1 MINYLSTGAG
11 FLKIN
16 SIITHL
22 RGRKKMW
29 CWGDIHLKTL
39 WMCWKSIYHWTKS
52 PVYGGFIIVEIFPKR
67 SGLGS
72 EIICPDC
79 LKGLVCLVH
88 VLVESAMFG
97 LLVVEIVTFFFHHPK
112 WWYQRW
118 IAPQT
123 GSCIFVWTSF
133 LTFTRTKEKHVW
145 TKKSESK
152 IGDRLIS
159 AYIAFSVKCHLH
171 LGRVNVWS
179 SRGWRERRGQLARGK
194 CELKSSLYKDFFL
207 EEKESGNQFYIPLFD
222 YLKRYATTDVPLYLL
237 TAFGSELPQPHQLG
251 SWRLLFG
258 LPGFPGENGCWL
270 PYAPRCTGV
279 KWISNLTSHQI
290 ADWEHW
296 EDADDN
302 RQVQ

>member
-1 MINYLSTGAG
+1 M
-11 FLKIN
+11 
-16 SIITHL
+16 
-22 RGRKKMW
+22 
-29 CWGDIHLKTL
+29 
-39 WMCWKSIYHWTKS
+39 
-52 PVYGGFIIVEIFPKR
+52 IVEIFPKR

-88 VLVESAMFG
+88 VLLESAMFG

-179 SRGWRERRGQLARGK
+179 SRGWRERRGNSHEGNA
-194 CELKSSLYKDFFL
+194 SSRVLFIRIFFWRKRNL
-207 EEKESGNQFYIPLFD
+207 GISFIYP
-222 YLKRYATTDVPLYLL
+222 YL
-237 TAFGSELPQPHQLG
+237 
-251 SWRLLFG
+251 
-258 LPGFPGENGCWL
+258 
-270 PYAPRCTGV
+270 
-279 KWISNLTSHQI
+279 II
-290 ADWEHW
+290 
-296 EDADDN
+296 
-302 RQVQ
+302 